1 MIDFRKFAICRECQR
16 IFLRKKYCSDPC
28 REGYHNRVTRP
39 DKVKAGRERE
49 RKKELEKLTCLFKS
63 LREQSRTAS
72 GEEKI
77 YRKFAAKLPS
87 EIVYQILK
95 KKPRAE
101 GTQGQI
107 QEGTFKFLP
116 RVEESTTSRAS
127 GTNEWI
133 AR

>member
-95 KKPRAE
+95 KNLEPKALKAKYRKALLSFCPESKKALR
-101 GTQGQI
+101 QGQVV
-107 QEGTFKFLP
+107 Q
-116 RVEESTTSRAS
+116 TS
-127 GTNEWI
+127 G
-133 AR
+133 